1 MRLRLLEARILLLL
15 ISARNLLAT
24 GVIGL
29 VITASSSSGA
39 FESCHIHPVGQ
50 DSLESEIPGLQLY
63 GSLDE
68 CESAVAKYFGGA
80 GRCHCFPDFM
90 PRDETGNAPQPKRDF
105 EPPRNERRQ

>member
-15 ISARNLLAT
+15 ISARNLFAT

-39 FESCHIHPVGQ
+39 FESCHIHPAGE
-50 DSLESEIPGLQLY
+50 DARESEFPGLQLY
-63 GSLDE
+63 GSIDE
-68 CESAVAKYFGGA
+68 CESALAKYFGGA

-90 PRDETGNAPQPKRDF
+90 PRDQGDIAPQPKRDF
-105 EPPRNERRQ
+105 EAPWIEQRQ